1 MKDSREPDWL
11 LEYRKEE
18 KTASDKLSLE
28 DRKIFL
34 KYTERESEFYFNE
47 PHVKNEGVNKLMYYD
62 KETFKDKLEIENLKE
77 ITEKPEQFYEFK
89 DKDRVE
95 AMINADFDEGVLIKF
110 NDNIEIDKPFKIEQT
125 VESGR
130 KITKIILVIGK
141 NSKLYIA
148 DKIDSF
154 KNSYSGQNIYIILKE
169 DSELNFMLSDKSRG
183 ASITNINLITKG
195 KVNFL
200 SLLTNEAIN
209 RSRLWIKM
217 LEHAEVN
224 IKQGL
229 IGNGK
234 SYFDIES
241 EIKHSEKN
249 TKSNVNYKA
258 VLDNDSKAVYKGV
271 ILQEKLATNSYA
283 YLSEN
288 SLILDKNA
296 KSISVPSLEIE
307 TNELK
312 SYHSASS
319 QPLDKELL
327 FYVMS
332 RGLNKSSAI
341 KMVATGFVESVF
353 DSAENPAFMDE
364 LKNLI
369 ENKMGY
375 LDDNL

>member
-1 MKDSREPDWL
+1 MKGSKEPDWL

-18 KTASDKLSLE
+18 KIASDKLSLE

-34 KYTERESEFYFNE
+34 KYAERESEFYFNE
-47 PHVKNEGVNKLMYYD
+47 LKVKNDGLNNLLYYD
-62 KETFKDKLEIENLKE
+62 KETFKDKLEIENLKDLK
-77 ITEKPEQFYEFK
+77 EKPEEFYEFK

-95 AMINADFDEGVLIKF
+95 AIINANFDEGIIIKF
-110 NDNIEIDKPFKIEQT
+110 NDNINVGKPFKIRQT

-148 DKIDSF
+148 DEIDSF
-154 KNSYSGQNIYIILKE
+154 KNSYSGQNLYIILKE

-195 KVNFL
+195 RVNFL
-200 SLLTNEAIN
+200 SILTNEAVN
-209 RSRLWIKM
+209 RNRLWIKM

-229 IGNGK
+229 IGNGE

-241 EIKHSEKN
+241 EITHSEKN

-271 ILQEKLATNSYA
+271 IRQEKLATNSYA

-312 SYHSASS
+312 AYHSASS

-332 RGLNKSSAI
+332 RGLSRSSAI
-341 KMVATGFVESVF
+341 KIVATGFVESVF
-353 DSAENPAFMDE
+353 GRAENTVFMDE
-364 LKNLI
+364 LKNSI
-369 ENKMGY
+369 ENKMEY
-375 LDDNL
+375 LGDKL